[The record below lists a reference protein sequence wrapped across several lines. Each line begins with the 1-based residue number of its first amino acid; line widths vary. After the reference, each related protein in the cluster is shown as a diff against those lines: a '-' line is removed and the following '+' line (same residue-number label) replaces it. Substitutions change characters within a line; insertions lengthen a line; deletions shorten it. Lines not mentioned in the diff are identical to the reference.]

1 MNNEKKTDTKRA
13 RISANTLRFV
23 DDLTYLNFSSEV
35 ERSFKRIYL
44 QKLKHKKKN
53 CRTTE
58 GFFKIWV
65 LKLEVT
71 GVP

>member
-13 RISANTLRFV
+13 RIFANTLRFV
-23 DDLTYLNFSSEV
+23 DDLTYLNFGSEV

-44 QKLKHKKKN
+44 QKLKLKKKN

-71 GVP
+71 SFP